1 MFAFRRRR
9 AARQELID
17 RFHGAVVEAS
27 RAPYLYGPGGL
38 PDTVDGRFEWLTL
51 HVMLVLRRLRALP
64 APAGEVAQELVDSVF
79 AHLEI
84 ALRESGIGDFGVPK
98 RMKKIGQGFYDRA
111 SHYEAAWAAGSGMLA
126 AEAAKRVGEE
136 SAALGGVEPYLAEA
150 ERGLA
155 SCDLDRLL
163 AGPPFPSGLPVSSG
177 LPVPFGQSGL
187 PGRAG

>member
-17 RFHGAVVEAS
+17 RFHGAVVAAS
-27 RAPYLYGPGGL
+27 RAPFLYGPSGL

-64 APAGEVAQELVDSVF
+64 RPAAEVAQELVDAVF

-84 ALRESGIGDFGVPK
+84 ALRESGVGDFGVPK
-98 RMKKIGQGFYDRA
+98 RMKKLGQGFYDRA
-111 SHYEAAWAAGSGMLA
+111 ARYETAWAAGPGRLA

-136 SAALGGVEPYLAEA
+136 PAGLGGVEPYLTEA

-163 AGPPFPSGLPVSSG
+163 AGPPFPTI
-177 LPVPFGQSGL
+177 L
-187 PGRAG
+187 PGAAG